1 MTNIDLFKNI
11 FDSLNAHE
19 EPLPSEWDGK
29 LNEFEKML
37 IVKAIRPDKVISA
50 IQNWVS
56 AKLGRKFIIPPT
68 FDLSII
74 YQDSGVTTPLICV
87 LSAGSD
93 PISAILRFA
102 EEKGMSKKLNSC
114 SLGQGQGDKAKRF
127 IDEAKGRGEW
137 VLLQNCHLAASWMPS
152 LERLVEEFDDSIHSD
167 FRLWLTSMPAKEFPV
182 SVLQN
187 GIKMTIEPPQGLRS
201 NLLLSY
207 STVDD
212 KDLEDCN
219 KPEAYKVLY
228 FGFCFFHAIVQ
239 DRRKF
244 GPIGW
249 NIHYEFTNED
259 LNVTLKQLKLFLNQ
273 DTPQIPFKVLN
284 ILGAEVNYGGRVT
297 DDKDVRLI
305 NTILRN
311 FICPQIFDESYKF
324 STSGKYF
331 APLTGKKDDYMK
343 YIESLDLNPESE
355 AFGLHDNAEITTAQN
370 ETRKVLETILLMQPR
385 TGATGGK
392 SREEII
398 RDIAKNLETSM
409 PAKFAVDEVATN
421 YPPDYEE
428 SMNTVL
434 FQEVIK
440 YQRLLL
446 RMESTL
452 AQVQK
457 ALVGRIVMS
466 EELELVAKALYD
478 NMVPESWGD
487 VGFLSL
493 KPLSSWF
500 QELQE
505 RMKFMN
511 DWIRNGTPDIFW
523 ISGFF
528 FPQAFVTG
536 TLQNYARKHKI
547 PIDHLSFHFEVLDNR
562 SLEDIKVQA

>member
-1 MTNIDLFKNI
+1 
-11 FDSLNAHE
+11 
-19 EPLPSEWDGK
+19 
-29 LNEFEKML
+29 
-37 IVKAIRPDKVISA
+37 
-50 IQNWVS
+50 
-56 AKLGRKFIIPPT
+56 
-68 FDLSII
+68 
-74 YQDSGVTTPLICV
+74 
-87 LSAGSD
+87 
-93 PISAILRFA
+93 
-102 EEKGMSKKLNSC
+102 
-114 SLGQGQGDKAKRF
+114 
-127 IDEAKGRGEW
+127 
-137 VLLQNCHLAASWMPS
+137 MPS
-152 LERLVEEFDDSIHSD
+152 LERLVEEFDDSIHRD
-167 FRLWLTSMPAKEFPV
+167 FRLWLTSMPAKDFPV

-207 STVDD
+207 SSVDD
-212 KDLEDCN
+212 KELEDCS
-219 KPEAYKVLY
+219 KPDAYKTLY

-249 NIHYEFTNED
+249 NIQYEFTNED
-259 LNVTLKQLKLFLNQ
+259 LMVTLKQLKLFLNQ
-273 DTPQIPFKVLN
+273 EGPLIPYKVLN

-311 FICPQIFDESYKF
+311 YICPQIFDENYNF

-331 APLTGKKDDYMK
+331 APKPGKKEDYIR
-343 YIESLDLNPESE
+343 YIENPESE

-385 TGATGGK
+385 TGSTGGK

-409 PAKFAVDEVATN
+409 PSKFVIDDVAVK

-440 YQRLLL
+440 YQRLLT
-446 RMESTL
+446 RMEVTL

-478 NMVPESWGD
+478 NQVPESW
-487 VGFLSL
+487 S
-493 KPLSSWF
+493 
-500 QELQE
+500 
-505 RMKFMN
+505 
-511 DWIRNGTPDIFW
+511 
-523 ISGFF
+523 
-528 FPQAFVTG
+528 
-536 TLQNYARKHKI
+536 
-547 PIDHLSFHFEVLDNR
+547 
-562 SLEDIKVQA
+562 